1 MGLCVRVGARLGK
14 IALRATCLQGCNVVF
29 SLRQRPVETVAQT
42 LRYTVRGY
50 DPRLPLKP
58 AGGHPRRAS
67 ETPKI
72 AHLCK
77 QHCTKRA
84 KTAQKHVKVLY
95 QEHTIQREADSSH
108 LLVSYMQLLQIR
120 SPHHPHNYE
129 GVEAPVLLPI
139 ADSRIT
145 ALLLLL
151 LTGAQNHRLAKI
163 ICAFRATKQATIYC
177 SIYRA
182 ASRESC
188 LKHFPPQ

>member
-1 MGLCVRVGARLGK
+1 MCLCVRVGARLGK

-58 AGGHPRRAS
+58 AGGHPRRVS

-77 QHCTKRA
+77 QHYTKRA

-95 QEHTIQREADSSH
+95 QEHPIQREADSSH
-108 LLVSYMQLLQIR
+108 PLISYMQLSQIR

-145 ALLLLL
+145 ALLLL
-151 LTGAQNHRLAKI
+151 TGAQNHRPAKI
-163 ICAFRATKQATIYC
+163 ICVFRAAKQTAIYC